1 MNTKE
6 RFRNKIIETSTK
18 IIYETQDDFIL
29 TQFFKD
35 TLVVGDEVLQIAGK
49 GILNNTISSILMDRL
64 DLVGITNHY
73 IEKIN
78 MREQTIQAVDI
89 IPIKVVLTNF
99 SYGRYVTDFGIDDG
113 YVFDKPMI
121 DFVVKNNNKISAIN
135 EEQLMNFG
143 WLAKKELVTLKN
155 NAYRIND
162 FITGLFA
169 GVGLRLVQIKLQ
181 FGRIFNGEDFI
192 LMLAG
197 EISPETC
204 VLQSLNNNEQFNI
217 EMLSQSVGA
226 IHDNG
231 LHIYQEVAKRLA

>member
-1 MNTKE
+1 
-6 RFRNKIIETSTK
+6 
-18 IIYETQDDFIL
+18 
-29 TQFFKD
+29 
-35 TLVVGDEVLQIAGK
+35 
-49 GILNNTISSILMDRL
+49 
-64 DLVGITNHY
+64 
-73 IEKIN
+73 